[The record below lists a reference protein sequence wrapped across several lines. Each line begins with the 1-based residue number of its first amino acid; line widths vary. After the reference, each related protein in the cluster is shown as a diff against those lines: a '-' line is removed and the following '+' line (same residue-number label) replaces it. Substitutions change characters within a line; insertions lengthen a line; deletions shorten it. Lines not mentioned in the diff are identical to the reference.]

1 MKHQRK
7 KTVDYLREELRK
19 LRNPA
24 KAEILSRFFKTGRG
38 EYGEGDVFLGIPVA
52 LQRSI
57 AKKYRDLHLDAL
69 RKLLS
74 SRIHEERLVAILILI
89 SKYKKADNTDR
100 RAVVDFY
107 LKNTRRINNWDL
119 VDISAGNILGD
130 YLLDKDRT
138 LLSHLAE
145 SDSLWE
151 RRIAIMASFAFIK
164 RNEFGDA
171 LHISE
176 LLLRDTHDLIHKA
189 VGWMLREIG
198 KRDKE
203 TEEQFLRTHYRTMPR
218 TMLRYAIERFDER
231 TRNAYLKR

>member
-1 MKHQRK
+1 MKHPQE
-7 KTVDYLREELRK
+7 TTLDHLREDLRK

-24 KAEILSRFFKTGRG
+24 KAEILSRFFRTGRG
-38 EYGEGDVFLGIPVA
+38 EYGEGDVFLGIPVP
-52 LQRSI
+52 LQRRI
-57 AKKYRDLHLDAL
+57 ARKYRDLHLGAL
-69 RKLLS
+69 QKLLS

-89 SKYKKADNTDR
+89 SKYSKADNADR
-100 RAVVDFY
+100 RVVVDFY

-138 LLSHLAE
+138 FLSRLAQ
-145 SDSLWE
+145 SDNLWE
-151 RRIAIMASFAFIK
+151 RRIAIMATFAFIR
-164 RNEFGDA
+164 RNEFKDA

-176 LLLRDTHDLIHKA
+176 LLLEDTHDLIHKA

-198 KRDKE
+198 KRDRE
-203 TEEQFLRTHYRTMPR
+203 TEEQFLRTHYRNMPR

-231 TRNAYLKR
+231 TRNAYLKK